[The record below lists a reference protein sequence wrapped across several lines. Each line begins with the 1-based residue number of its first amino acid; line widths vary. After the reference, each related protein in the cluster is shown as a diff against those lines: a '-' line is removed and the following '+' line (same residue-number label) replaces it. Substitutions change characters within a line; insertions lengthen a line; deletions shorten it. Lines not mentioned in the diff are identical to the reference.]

1 MTKTP
6 AIVKRMRDY
15 LKQAPDG
22 QIVNSIELAL
32 ILGTSAHYLRE
43 WSSHHELAP
52 FKTRAATGNFWGN
65 EKTIREWS
73 GK

>member
-1 MTKTP
+1 MTRTP

-22 QIVNSIELAL
+22 QIVNSIELAS

-43 WSSHHELAP
+43 WSSHPELAP